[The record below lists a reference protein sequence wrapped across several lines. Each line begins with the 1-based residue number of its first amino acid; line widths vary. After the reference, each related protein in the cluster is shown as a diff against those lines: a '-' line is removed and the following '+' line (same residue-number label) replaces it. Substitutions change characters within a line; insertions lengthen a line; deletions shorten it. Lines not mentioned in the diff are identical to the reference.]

1 MMAGWAWLT
10 QGDSAYS
17 WRFVAR
23 VILKAAVL
31 FIVLNGLWALIQPLP
46 LLGRLSVYNHLL
58 PGRERLP
65 FGETPESYN
74 LSMTQL
80 EAMLNSHVVSGAH
93 DPDEYRIFIIGD
105 SSVWGVLLPP
115 QDTLSGQINAL
126 GLQLDDGRAVRA
138 YNLGHPVLSLSK
150 DLLLLDRALAYEPDL
165 VIWVTTLQSFALE
178 RQLDAPLVR
187 DNAAA
192 MQALIQRYD
201 LPLRITPD
209 ADDFWGRTFVGQRR
223 EVADWL
229 RLQVYGVMW
238 ATTGL
243 DQVYP
248 EYTPRAND
256 FEADTYWLT
265 HEGPVLTADDLAFA
279 VLQAGQERA
288 GDTPLWLVN
297 APIFIADGENSALRY
312 NFWYPRW
319 AYDDYRALYAELAAL
334 HGWQLV
340 DLWDSIDP
348 VHFTDSP
355 VHLDAAGSAQMAA
368 QLAAQ
373 IPELAHS
380 QSR

>member
-80 EAMLNSHVVSGAH
+80 EAMLNSHVVSGPH

-105 SSVWGVLLPP
+105 SGVWGVLLPP
-115 QDTLSGQINAL
+115 EDTLSGQINAL
-126 GLQLDDGRAVRA
+126 GLKLDDGRTVRA

-209 ADDFWGRTFVGQRR
+209 ADDLWGRTFVGQRR
-223 EVADWL
+223 EIADWV

-256 FEADTYWLT
+256 FEADPYWLT
-265 HEGPVLTADDLAFA
+265 HEGPTLTADDLAFA

-319 AYDDYRALYAELAAL
+319 AYDDYRTLYAEQAAL
-334 HGWQLV
+334 YGWQLV
-340 DLWDSIDP
+340 DLWDSINP
-348 VHFTDSP
+348 AHFTDSP

-368 QLAAQ
+368 LLAAQ